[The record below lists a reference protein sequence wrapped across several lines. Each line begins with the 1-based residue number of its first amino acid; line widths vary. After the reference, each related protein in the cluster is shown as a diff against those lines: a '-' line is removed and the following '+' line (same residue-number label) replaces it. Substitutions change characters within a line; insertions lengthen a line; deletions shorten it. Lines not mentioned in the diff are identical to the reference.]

1 VNLKTY
7 STSYT
12 KTAHFFNFKVV
23 FLLVIGPGGPV
34 NLWDAVRSCERL
46 KELGIGQC
54 QLLSRKIKKV
64 ENKARRLSLIKG
76 AKSQLENE
84 NMHLEE
90 ICNWRYFKEVFELFT
105 L

>member
-1 VNLKTY
+1 
-7 STSYT
+7 
-12 KTAHFFNFKVV
+12 
-23 FLLVIGPGGPV
+23 
-34 NLWDAVRSCERL
+34 
-46 KELGIGQC
+46 
-54 QLLSRKIKKV
+54 V